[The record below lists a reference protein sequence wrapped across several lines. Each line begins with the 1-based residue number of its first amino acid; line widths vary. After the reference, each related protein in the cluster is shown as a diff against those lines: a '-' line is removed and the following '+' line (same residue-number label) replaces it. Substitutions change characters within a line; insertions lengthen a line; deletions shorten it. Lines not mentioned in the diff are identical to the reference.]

1 VKLPSQIETTPIDA
15 GVGPGDGGG
24 GGGA

>member
-24 GGGA
+24 GGA